1 MRDILFLFHL
11 ISQIFPAEVHPLC
24 LRDLLATI
32 LKYATKIPK
41 KQLCLVVNVNLLDE
55 VCVCREWQADL
66 NSNKVERT
74 GIL

>member
-1 MRDILFLFHL
+1 MRDFPFLFHL

-24 LRDLLATI
+24 LREPLAMI

-41 KQLCLVVNVNLLDE
+41 KQLCLVVNENLLDG
-55 VCVCREWQADL
+55 VCVCREWQADW
-66 NSNKVERT
+66 NSSKVERT